1 MKIQKN
7 KLASIIIVN
16 FNNAKLLNQS
26 LDSALNQSYKFK
38 EIIVV
43 DDYSTDNSLQVLKKF
58 KNKIKL
64 IKNKK
69 KTLQGSF
76 NQINSYYKG
85 FLKTKGE
92 YIFFLDSDDFYNK
105 NKVKILIEEF
115 QLNNSLKIIFDLPIL
130 KFKKKQIKKKFF
142 QKSFILSNWPR
153 FTPQSCI
160 SVKKDYAKELFKNL
174 NIKKF
179 DTIWFDFRIAGY
191 SFLKNNKIF
200 VYKKYLT
207 YYRQLDNSAS
217 KEFKFFTK
225 KWWERRKQAHEFIDY
240 ISKKL
245 SKKNRITFD
254 KIITRSINQILN

>member
-76 NQINSYYKG
+76 NQINSYYK
-85 FLKTKGE
+85 
-92 YIFFLDSDDFYNK
+92 I
-105 NKVKILIEEF
+105 
-115 QLNNSLKIIFDLPIL
+115 
-130 KFKKKQIKKKFF
+130 
-142 QKSFILSNWPR
+142 R
-153 FTPQSCI
+153 
-160 SVKKDYAKELFKNL
+160 
-174 NIKKF
+174 
-179 DTIWFDFRIAGY
+179 
-191 SFLKNNKIF
+191 
-200 VYKKYLT
+200 
-207 YYRQLDNSAS
+207 
-217 KEFKFFTK
+217 
-225 KWWERRKQAHEFIDY
+225 
-240 ISKKL
+240 
-245 SKKNRITFD
+245 
-254 KIITRSINQILN
+254 